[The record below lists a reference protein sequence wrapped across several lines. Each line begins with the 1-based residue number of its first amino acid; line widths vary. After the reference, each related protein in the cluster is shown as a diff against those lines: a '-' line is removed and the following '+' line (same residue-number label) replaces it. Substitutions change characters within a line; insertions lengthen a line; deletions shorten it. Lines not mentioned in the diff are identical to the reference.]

1 MDARRRVSDRETTDR
16 GLALPEL
23 RLVPEERRGAGDVLA
38 TWMPRIAVAL
48 IFLSVGSEKFG
59 SHGPWIRVFARIGLG
74 DWFRYLT
81 GVMQVGGALL
91 LLVPPLVRF
100 GAVVLGCTMIGAIVA
115 NVFVLNTGFAAI
127 IPAALLTAVV
137 FVGWRSCSGG

>member
-1 MDARRRVSDRETTDR
+1 MPELK
-16 GLALPEL
+16 LAL
-23 RLVPEERRGAGDVLA
+23 EETRGAGDVLA
-38 TWMPRIAVAL
+38 TWLPRIAVAL
-48 IFLSVGSEKFG
+48 IFLSVGSEKFA

-91 LLVPPLVRF
+91 LLVPPLVTF

-115 NVFVLNTGFAAI
+115 NLFVLNTGLMAI
-127 IPAALLTAVV
+127 IPALLLTAVIV
-137 FVGWRSCSGG
+137 VGWRAVTASRETRSARGDRPVSA